1 MQGRK
6 RKVIKRKIKKIKNK
20 IKMKLKNKN
29 EKNDASM
36 WTPRINITA

>member
-6 RKVIKRKIKKIKNK
+6 RKVIKRKMKKK